1 MARTI
6 CITGVTSGVGLE
18 TARRFARE
26 GWQVIGTGRRKE
38 RLDKLAAEL
47 GDCFLPLHFDVQD
60 KEAVAK
66 AFSNLP
72 EKFADIDVLLNNAGL
87 SVGNDPAQTSDLAD
101 WDAMIDT
108 NIKGL
113 LYCTRAILPGMVARN
128 KGHVVNIGS
137 VAGSRAFK
145 CGNVYASSKAFVN
158 HFSRNLRVDL
168 LGTPVRVTD
177 IEPGLLHTEFM
188 SVRYKG
194 DTTVSEGFYDGTEPL
209 TPQNIAEA
217 IWWSV
222 NLPAH
227 MVVCKMELM
236 PVCQAD
242 GGWAFYRSN

>member
-47 GDCFLPLHFDVQD
+47 GDCFLPLNFDVQSR
-60 KEAVAK
+60 EAVEK

-87 SVGNDPAQTSDLAD
+87 SVGSDPAQSSDLDD
-101 WDAMIDT
+101 WDAMVDT

-113 LYCTRAILPGMVARN
+113 LYCTRAILPGMVERN
-128 KGHVVNIGS
+128 KGHIVNIGS
-137 VAGSRAFK
+137 VAGSRAFRG
-145 CGNVYASSKAFVN
+145 GNVYSASKAFVN
-158 HFSRNLRVDL
+158 HFNRNLKADL
-168 LGTPVRVTD
+168 LGTNIRVTS

-188 SVRYKG
+188 AIRYKG
-194 DTTVSEGFYDGTEPL
+194 DTTISEAAYDGTDPL
-209 TPQNIAEA
+209 TPQDIAEA

-227 MVVCKMELM
+227 MNVLKMELM
-236 PVCQAD
+236 PVCQSD
-242 GGWAFYRSN
+242 GGWAFYRKN

>member
-47 GDCFLPLHFDVQD
+47 GDCFLPLNFDVQSR
-60 KEAVAK
+60 EAVEK

-72 EKFADIDVLLNNAGL
+72 AKFADIDVLLNNAGL
-87 SVGNDPAQTSDLAD
+87 SVGSDPAQSSDLDD
-101 WDAMIDT
+101 WDAMVDT

-113 LYCTRAILPGMVARN
+113 LYCTRAILPGMVERN

-137 VAGSRAFK
+137 VAGSRAFR
-145 CGNVYASSKAFVN
+145 CGNVYSASKAFVN
-158 HFSRNLRVDL
+158 HFNRNLKVDL
-168 LGTPVRVTD
+168 LGTNIRVTS
-177 IEPGLLHTEFM
+177 IEPGMLRTEFM
-188 SVRYKG
+188 DIRYKG
-194 DTTVSEGFYDGTEPL
+194 DTSVADNFYAGADPL
-209 TPQNIAEA
+209 TPQDIAEA

-227 MVVCKMELM
+227 MNVLKMEIM
-236 PVCQAD
+236 PVCQSD
-242 GGWAFYRSN
+242 GGWAFYRKN